1 LSALLSYG
9 QCKPVRHEAILFLT
23 EEYPKE
29 ILVFDVGGSHIAA
42 GVFNFLGGTVETLS
56 HLVVPAGVSSDDFF
70 FAFLSLRDSLLVPAT
85 PLSGIAVAIP
95 NPFDLDRGVS
105 YMQHKYRQ
113 LYGVDLRRGLSKRLG
128 CDPARIHFL
137 NDAAAFLIGEIDQ
150 GAAAGCV
157 RSVGIT
163 LGTGVGSAFAVS
175 QDVVTSGTGVSAGG
189 EIWNLAYRDGI
200 VEDVIS
206 TATIQKEYARLTG
219 VSVEV
224 REIANL
230 ARTQPEARHVFET
243 FGRELG
249 QVVRHTCSGF
259 APERVVLGGG
269 ISRTASIFLSSAEKE
284 IADLNIRLLVSS
296 LFERAPLVGAAIS
309 WQRKYLPESTLRNHQ
324 PNNFAEQT

>member
-1 LSALLSYG
+1 LN
-9 QCKPVRHEAILFLT
+9 

-42 GVFNFLGGTVETLS
+42 GVFHFLSGTVETLNR
-56 HLVVPAGVSSDDFF
+56 LVVPAGVSSDEFF
-70 FAFLSLRDSLLVPAT
+70 SAFASLRDSLLAPAT
-85 PLSGIAVAIP
+85 PLKGIAVAIP
-95 NPFDLDRGVS
+95 NPFDHDSGVS

-113 LYGVDLRRGLSKRLG
+113 LYGVDLRRGLSKSLS
-128 CDPARIHFL
+128 CDPTRIHFL

-150 GAAAGCV
+150 GAAAGSV

-175 QDVVTSGTGVSAGG
+175 QDVVTSGEGVPPGG
-189 EIWNLAYRDGI
+189 EIWNLAYRRGI

-219 VSVEV
+219 GSVEV

-230 ARTQPEARHVFET
+230 ARTQPEARRVFET

-269 ISRTASIFLSSAEKE
+269 ISRTASIFLSSAETE
-284 IADLNIRLLVSS
+284 LVDLSIQLRVSS
-296 LFERAPLVGAAIS
+296 LFERAPLVGAGIS
-309 WQRKYLPESTLRNHQ
+309 WQRKYLPDSMLCNHQ
-324 PNNFAEQT
+324 SNHFAEQT

>member
-1 LSALLSYG
+1 M
-9 QCKPVRHEAILFLT
+9 T
-23 EEYPKE
+23 EDYRNA
-29 ILVFDVGGSHIAA
+29 ILVFDVGGSHISA
-42 GVFNFLGGTVETLS
+42 GVFTFLSGTVETLNR
-56 HLVVPAGVSSDDFF
+56 LVVPAGVSSDDFF
-70 FAFLSLRDSLLVPAT
+70 SAFVSLRDSLLAPAT
-85 PLSGIAVAIP
+85 PLRGIAVAIP
-95 NPFDLDRGVS
+95 NPFDHDSGVS

-113 LYGVDLRRGLSKRLG
+113 LYGVDLRCGLSKSLS
-128 CDPARIHFL
+128 CDPTRIHFL
-137 NDAAAFLIGEIDQ
+137 NDAAAFLIGELDQ
-150 GAAAGCV
+150 GAAAGSA

-163 LGTGVGSAFAVS
+163 LGTGVGSAFAVH
-175 QDVVTSGTGVSAGG
+175 QEVVTSGAGVPPGG
-189 EIWNLAYRDGI
+189 EIWNLAYRGGI

-206 TATIQKEYARLTG
+206 TATIQKEYTRLTG

-230 ARTQPEARHVFET
+230 ARTQPEAGRVFET

-309 WQRKYLPESTLRNHQ
+309 WQRTYLPESMLCNHQ
-324 PNNFAEQT
+324 PNNFAEPT